1 EYNLNDEWLRDVVRL
16 LREHIFVLSDIN
28 NILNEIFN
36 PIPLDDQKINYLK
49 EQKRLLN
56 EFVLSLDTLNEWS
69 ENEILNLIREVGKKL
84 NIKGKNL
91 YYPLRVAISHKDEG
105 FEIYVYIYLIG
116 KEETKKRIMEVINS

>member
-1 EYNLNDEWLRDVVRL
+1 
-16 LREHIFVLSDIN
+16 EHIFVLSDIN